1 MEKLLQKD
9 AEDKRISV
17 NALMN
22 SILSKYAEWDRN
34 VERFGF
40 VSLGKDLF
48 TSMLQTVD
56 EDKLCT
62 VADEVGGQYIKQF
75 ILFWFK
81 KINVETF
88 LAYLTAFSR
97 YSGIA
102 RCDIQVTGRE
112 HVISAIHEFGPKWSN
127 FLKHFID
134 KGLESTLGIAAH
146 FEVTV
151 NSVVVEFTTAQG
163 PP

>member
-1 MEKLLQKD
+1 MERLLQKD

-22 SILSKYAEWDRN
+22 SILAKYAEWDRN

-40 VSLGKDLF
+40 ISLGKDLF
-48 TSMLQTVD
+48 TSMLQAVD
-56 EDKLCT
+56 EDHLCK
-62 VADEVGGQYIKQF
+62 VADEVGGQLTRQF
-75 ILFWFK
+75 ILVWYK
-81 KINVETF
+81 KINVETY
-88 LAYLTAFSR
+88 LAYLSLFSK

-102 RCDIQVTGRE
+102 RCDIQVSGKDY
-112 HVISAIHEFGPKWSN
+112 VISAIHEFGPKWSN

-134 KGLESTLGIAAH
+134 KGLESTLGVAGH

-151 NSVVVEFTTAQG
+151 NSIVVRFTTA
-163 PP
+163 